1 MCRILVALGI
11 TIARAKSRLNSIALI
26 TNLTIVFI
34 GKVPE
39 REPFSIFGSVP
50 KIIKLTDRI
59 QYLQVSYDPLSADVV
74 AVRGDSAWWIF
85 DVGACDL
92 AVDFINALP
101 RESGAGHS
109 ADGANNP
116 CDCAAVP
123 LKKNIVVSHFHR
135 DHLLNVVRH
144 CKGEISLDF
153 DTLYVGSHA
162 SKVVGEMS
170 DREKVVVT
178 SPISFEDG
186 VHIEIL
192 PIPNSHAKG
201 SLALVVDDYVF
212 LGDATYPMVGHGEP
226 DVYNVQILEQQIKM
240 LKTLRASHFC
250 LSHKRGLARDR
261 DSVIQFLELV
271 LARRQKNENYIVA

>member
-1 MCRILVALGI
+1 M
-11 TIARAKSRLNSIALI
+11 
-26 TNLTIVFI
+26 
-34 GKVPE
+34 
-39 REPFSIFGSVP
+39 P
-50 KIIKLTDRI
+50 KIVKLTDRI
-59 QYLQVSYDPLSADVV
+59 QYLQVSYEPLSADVV

-85 DVGACDL
+85 DVGACDM

-101 RESGAGHS
+101 RNPVNESASRGSLENSDSVAPV
-109 ADGANNP
+109 AN
-116 CDCAAVP
+116 P
-123 LKKNIVVSHFHR
+123 LKKNIVISHFHR

-144 CKGEISLDF
+144 CNGEVLLDF

-170 DREKVVVT
+170 DREKVTVAA
-178 SPISFEDG
+178 PLSFDDG
-186 VHIEIL
+186 MHIEIL

-201 SLALVVDDYVF
+201 SLALVVDDFVF

-240 LKTLRASHFC
+240 LKSLSASRFC
-250 LSHKRGLARDR
+250 LSHKRGLVRDKS
-261 DSVIQFLELV
+261 SVIQFLESV

>member
-1 MCRILVALGI
+1 M
-11 TIARAKSRLNSIALI
+11 TK
-26 TNLTIVFI
+26 IV
-34 GKVPE
+34 
-39 REPFSIFGSVP
+39 
-50 KIIKLTDRI
+50 KLTDRI
-59 QYLQVSYDPLSADVV
+59 RYLQMSYEPLSADVV

-85 DVGACDL
+85 DVGACDR

-101 RESGAGHS
+101 RSSESSTHLDTSECIKNAT
-109 ADGANNP
+109 
-116 CDCAAVP
+116 VP
-123 LKKNIVVSHFHR
+123 LKKNIVISHFHR

-144 CKGEISLDF
+144 CNGEVSLDF

-162 SKVVGEMS
+162 SKVVGEIAGH
-170 DREKVVVT
+170 EKITVS
-178 SPISFEDG
+178 SPLLFDDV

-201 SLALVVDDYVF
+201 SLALIADDYVF

-240 LKTLRASHFC
+240 LKSLTASRFC
-250 LSHKRGLARDR
+250 LSHKRGLVRDKS
-261 DSVIQFLELV
+261 SVIQFLESV

>member
-1 MCRILVALGI
+1 M
-11 TIARAKSRLNSIALI
+11 SR
-26 TNLTIVFI
+26 V
-34 GKVPE
+34 VQ
-39 REPFSIFGSVP
+39 
-50 KIIKLTDRI
+50 LTDRI
-59 QYLQVSYDPLSADVV
+59 HYLQVSSEPLSADVV

-85 DVGACDL
+85 DVGACDE

-101 RESGAGHS
+101 RSSEGSTHLDNSECFKNAT
-109 ADGANNP
+109 
-116 CDCAAVP
+116 VP
-123 LKKNIVVSHFHR
+123 LKKNIVISHFHR

-144 CKGEISLDF
+144 CNGEVSLDF

-162 SKVVGEMS
+162 SKVVGELNG
-170 DREKVVVT
+170 REKVSVA
-178 SPISFEDG
+178 SPLSFDDG

-201 SLALVVDDYVF
+201 SLILVVDDFVF

-240 LKTLRASHFC
+240 LKSLNASRFC
-250 LSHKRGLARDR
+250 LSHKRGLVRDR
-261 DSVIQFLELV
+261 NSVIQFLESV